1 MSARPTV
8 STQVSMCIHM
18 CFRLECVCVCGGEG
32 ECCVSLTR
40 IQYNCRFSTVFRYA
54 DSCVNCLVEDCHI
67 DVGDDG
73 VSIKAYDVVGVGPA
87 PCSNVTIRRT
97 NVISRNIC
105 VGGATEVR
113 KLSKRCPPFLS
124 KRIIVF
130 PRQARANVGSC
141 FNTRKHYR
149 LSTGWCE

>member
-1 MSARPTV
+1 
-8 STQVSMCIHM
+8 M

-40 IQYNCRFSTVFRYA
+40 IQYNCRFFLVFRYA

-113 KLSKRCPPFLS
+113 KKTMSTVSFKKNYR
-124 KRIIVF
+124 F
-130 PRQARANVGSC
+130 PKTGSGQ
-141 FNTRKHYR
+141 T
-149 LSTGWCE
+149 